1 MEEHKKVKND
11 FLMRTFLEYD
21 VFRGGYYRF
30 GFFEPMK
37 A

>member
-21 VFRGGYYRF
+21 VFRGDTIGSVF
-30 GFFEPMK
+30 SNL
-37 A
+37 